1 VREKREK
8 AGNGK
13 MDKKKEQRS
22 FEKRVHD
29 QFVREKRE
37 KAGNGKMNKK
47 KEQRSFEKR
56 MVKGGEGK
64 KKQQFR

>member
-1 VREKREK
+1 MLRNFTTNLPSHNIQDQFVREKREK

-47 KEQRSFEKR
+47 NTP
-56 MVKGGEGK
+56 
-64 KKQQFR
+64 

>member
-1 VREKREK
+1 
-8 AGNGK
+8 
-13 MDKKKEQRS
+13 
-22 FEKRVHD
+22 
-29 QFVREKRE
+29 VREKRE